1 MPNQQQGGN
10 QAFYGPGAGMQTGYD
25 PFNPQYLYAPMA
37 REMDQI
43 SAQQMQQ
50 AREESGMRG
59 SRWSGPMLAA
69 QAGIASKTS
78 QDKQK
83 LLSQLMYQGAQDT
96 YSRGKDSANM
106 LMGLGGMQ
114 TGRDQALAQLMAQ
127 MGGQQQQTAQSMMD
141 RQYQEWLR
149 TNQDPLERLKMIMG
163 GGGSGYQSDFM
174 RDQSFWDKYGGYIS
188 ALGSAAGSYF
198 GS

>member
-1 MPNQQQGGN
+1 MPNQQQQGGN
-10 QAFYGPGAGMQTGYD
+10 PAFYGPGAGTQTGYD

-37 REMDQI
+37 RDMDQI
-43 SAQQMQQ
+43 SQQSMAQ

-69 QAGIASKTS
+69 QAGIARKTS
-78 QDKQK
+78 EDKQK

-96 YSRGKDSANM
+96 YSRGQNSANM

-114 TGRDQALAQLMAQ
+114 TGRDQALAQMMAQ
-127 MGGQQQQTAQSMMD
+127 MGGQQQQTAQQMMD

-149 TNQDPLERLKMIMG
+149 TNQDPLERLKMMMG
-163 GGGSGYQSDFM
+163 NGSSGYESDYM
-174 RDQSFWDKYGGYIS
+174 RDQSWWDKYGGYIAAAAQS
-188 ALGSAAGSYF
+188 AGSF
-198 GS
+198 R

>member
-1 MPNQQQGGN
+1 
-10 QAFYGPGAGMQTGYD
+10 MQTGYD

-59 SRWSGPMLAA
+59 SRWSSPMLTA
-69 QAGIASKTS
+69 QAGIATKTA

-96 YSRGKDSANM
+96 YSRGQNSANM

-127 MGGQQQQTAQSMMD
+127 MGGQQQQTAQQMMD

-163 GGGSGYQSDFM
+163 GGASGYNTDFM
-174 RDQSFWDKYGGYIS
+174 RDQSWWDKYGGYVTAAAQI
-188 ALGSAAGSYF
+188 AGSF
-198 GS
+198 